1 MSGKKEKQA
10 RALKQENLQ
19 AVELQRQQI
28 YEYARR
34 ETELMRNPMYQY
46 NRLLKAILAKG
57 EEREDRTGVGTKSI
71 FAPNAFTFDLQAGFP
86 LVSIKKTSLK
96 MIAIE
101 LLWMLSGSTNIAAL
115 KEQGCNIWN
124 AWADENGDLGAIY
137 GKQWRATK
145 AYTENLNETE
155 YIGSIRTPHGKNDVY
170 QTPNDSHYYIDQI
183 SELIE
188 GLKHNPS
195 SRRHVVSA
203 WNVSQLKEMRL
214 HPCHFCFQCYVEN
227 AGKDNAK
234 LNLSVVLRSSDAFL
248 GLPYNIAQY
257 ALLTHIL
264 ARAANLQVGT
274 LRVIFSGD
282 VHLYSNH
289 IEQATQIVAR
299 VPKSMPNLVILTENT
314 HFDGYKAEDFV
325 LEGYEHWG
333 VVKGDVAV

>member
-71 FAPNAFTFDLQAGFP
+71 FAPNALTFDLQAGFP

-101 LLWMLSGSTNIAAL
+101 LLWMLSGSTNIATL

-145 AYTENLNETE
+145 ADAENN
-155 YIGSIRTPHGKNDVY
+155 P
-170 QTPNDSHYYIDQI
+170 HYYIDQI

-203 WNVSQLKEMRL
+203 WNVSQLKQMRL

-227 AGKDNAK
+227 VGKDNAK

-314 HFDGYKAEDFV
+314 HFDGYKAEDFA